1 MPEIGPVT
9 AVGYVATL
17 DDAGRFRG
25 AHQVEAYLGLVP
37 REWSSSEVQRRGHIT
52 KAGNSRMRWLL
63 VEAAWRL
70 ITHKKRPETQA
81 LREWAERIA
90 RRRGQRV
97 AMVYWACPLHRAWPE
112 ADFRLV
118 LDAGHSAFEPASCM
132 SSCWPPTAS
141 HSRESADTRG
151 PGGPPVRGR
160 GDRFTMKLRT
170 VSWVMLTVLG
180 SFVLLASF
188 LSTYLAYRGD
198 YAIGG
203 TAVGAVASGRQGLL
217 LALRGIRGT
226 SAAFAAAYAVL
237 FLSIVL
243 GPYKRG
249 ETWARW
255 SLLGAL
261 VLLCLLVV
269 LRVPLLGAHLGV
281 APALLQ
287 CGIGVAALLLDVS
300 RLRSAQAGHK

>member
-1 MPEIGPVT
+1 
-9 AVGYVATL
+9 
-17 DDAGRFRG
+17 
-25 AHQVEAYLGLVP
+25 
-37 REWSSSEVQRRGHIT
+37 
-52 KAGNSRMRWLL
+52 
-63 VEAAWRL
+63 
-70 ITHKKRPETQA
+70 
-81 LREWAERIA
+81 
-90 RRRGQRV
+90 
-97 AMVYWACPLHRAWPE
+97 
-112 ADFRLV
+112 
-118 LDAGHSAFEPASCM
+118 
-132 SSCWPPTAS
+132 
-141 HSRESADTRG
+141 
-151 PGGPPVRGR
+151 
-160 GDRFTMKLRT
+160 MKLRT

-180 SFVLLASF
+180 SFVLLVSF

-203 TAVGAVASGRQGLL
+203 TAVGAVASGRQDVL

-249 ETWARW
+249 ETWAWW

-261 VLLCLLVV
+261 VLPCLLVV

-281 APALLQ
+281 APALQQ

-300 RLRSAQAGHK
+300 RLRSAQAGRK